1 VSAIT
6 KHTSPLVRHFRQIL
20 LWPLQV
26 MHARMREPRISKYW
40 ELLEAMGEQCPWREV
55 ADEFGDPDSTMLGG
69 GRAIQIPETRGL
81 TYDQAKQL
89 LEASGLSTQNGGAT
103 DSELPVGKVV
113 ITDPSVGT
121 EVNGAALVTIYTSN
135 GTLVAGPPT
144 QVGKTEAQAIAALS
158 RWNTRVVYLNAPSD
172 ICRPVDSGG
181 STPVPSGS
189 PTPVP
194 SVTCVPAPNPN
205 KGKVVKQTPV
215 GGYVKS
221 TVTVTLTVQK

>member
-1 VSAIT
+1 
-6 KHTSPLVRHFRQIL
+6 
-20 LWPLQV
+20 
-26 MHARMREPRISKYW
+26 
-40 ELLEAMGEQCPWREV
+40 MGQANAV
-55 ADEFGDPDSTMLGG
+55 YGGDEFGDPDSTMMGG

-121 EVNGAALVTIYTSN
+121 EVNGAALITIYTSN